1 MVMKLGDKGDVTED
15 LRCPITQEARL
26 TWGRVDEHVGKLLGL
41 L

>member
-1 MVMKLGDKGDVTED
+1 MVMKLGDKGDATED
-15 LRCPITQEARL
+15 LRCPNPEARL